1 MDNLLVRSNRRYGM
15 RALLL
20 VLHLSALALLPFFSW
35 WAVLSMFVL
44 WVLTGLGVTVG
55 YHRLLTHGSFE
66 TRPRIAQ
73 ALAVL
78 GLLSGEGPPIFWI
91 AFHRRH
97 HQFSDKP
104 GDPHSPEQD
113 GFGFAHMGW
122 LWAYDTKTFEELFKR
137 YAPEESEDP
146 FFKWLDTSYGWWH
159 AGLAI
164 LLIGIGAVIDG
175 WYGAVSFFG
184 YSFLLRLLVG
194 LHVTWCVN
202 SVTHRWGYRNYE
214 TKDNSR
220 NNWLFALPT
229 LGEAWHNNHH
239 AQPRAANH
247 GWHRWWE
254 FDASY
259 CFIWLLARCRLAWN
273 VVRSQSKQT
282 LQE

>member
-1 MDNLLVRSNRRYGM
+1 VWFMLGLLI
-15 RALLL
+15 
-20 VLHLSALALLPFFSW
+20 
-35 WAVLSMFVL
+35 
-44 WVLTGLGVTVG
+44 LTGLGVTVG
-55 YHRLLTHGSFE
+55 YHRLLTHGSFQ
-66 TRPRIAQ
+66 TKSWVAK
-73 ALAVL
+73 VL
-78 GLLSGEGPPIFWI
+78 TVCGLLSGEGPPIFWI

-104 GDPHSPEQD
+104 GDPHSPVQD
-113 GFGFAHMGW
+113 SILFAQIGW
-122 LWAYDTKTFEELFKR
+122 LCAYDIKTFEKLFEH
-137 YAPEESEDP
+137 YAPEESENA
-146 FFKWLDTSYGWWH
+146 FFQWLDKSYGWWH
-159 AGLAI
+159 AGVAI
-164 LLIGIGAVIDG
+164 SLIGIGAAIDG

-184 YSFLLRLLVG
+184 YGFLLRLLIG

-220 NNWLFALPT
+220 NNWLLALPT

-259 CFIWLLARCRLAWN
+259 CFIWLLAKIRLASN
-273 VVRSQSKQT
+273 VVRSQTKQS